1 MFISVFTYIHSY
13 KVTWKYSTNQL
24 KKAKINVNNRE
35 IQGLDEYLYP
45 IITAPSP
52 TFHCRITI
60 FLILWLFS
68 NWARRAKSST
78 SKTVQSLIS
87 WYGSAYGANRFL
99 QVFWYVIPFLICG
112 ISKYCRTGTNK
123 TTQTNRPF
131 FCGVPI
137 KSPLLNNR
145 AQTLLDFLNFTTAVS
160 WESEQRNVI
169 LFKNLTL
176 HTIPLCLPGTIFVKV
191 ESIYLNG

>member
-1 MFISVFTYIHSY
+1 MHTPGRHAQRTRWCTTI
-13 KVTWKYSTNQL
+13 
-24 KKAKINVNNRE
+24 AEKIPALTARNTGSDPPEWWLPYAGHPAPERRN
-35 IQGLDEYLYP
+35 IQ
-45 IITAPSP
+45 
-52 TFHCRITI
+52 
-60 FLILWLFS
+60 
-68 NWARRAKSST
+68 
-78 SKTVQSLIS
+78 
-87 WYGSAYGANRFL
+87 YGSAYGANRFL

-160 WESEQRNVI
+160 GESEQRNVI